1 MALERLGEEIVRA
14 VLHGCDG
21 RLDGAVRG
29 HQDHFRVGR
38 DGSHGAQQLLAAHRR
53 HHQIGEHHVDR
64 FGAQR
69 VHRLL
74 AAAGEKDAVTLARE
88 DALEGVQVRLL
99 VVDDEDGAAALHG
112 GTIASVAQR
121 LRL

>member
-14 VLHGCDG
+14 VLHGRDG

-99 VVDDEDGAAALHG
+99 VVDDEDDAPAIHG
-112 GTIASVAQR
+112 
-121 LRL
+121 